1 MVSSFINPV
10 ISSASQLG
18 VGLFEDS
25 NPIQQ
30 RIGSSEEEFETLIR
44 AVYRQVLGNT
54 YVMESE
60 RLTVP
65 ESQLKQGELSV
76 REFVRQVAK
85 SELYRSRFFDNYPRY
100 RAVELNFKHLLGRAP
115 DDHAEMV
122 HHTHLLDESG
132 FAAEIDSYVDS
143 DEYKAAF
150 GEDTVPFYRGYK
162 TQTGKNLAGF
172 TYLFQLLR
180 GASSSDQ
187 SSVKGS
193 RSGLNRSLITN
204 TPKAIAPPLGA
215 TSGATTDVNR
225 FLANILNLKSQPL
238 VTPTRTNP
246 TMQTLSDDEIR
257 QRQYQAFS
265 QTQPIELW
273 FGASADE
280 IEIVIQAV
288 YRQVLGNAY
297 VMESERLT
305 VPESQ
310 LKQGVITVREFVRQI
325 AKSQLYRSRFFDNV
339 YRYRAIEL
347 NFKHLLGRAPDDYS
361 ETIHH
366 SNILDEQGFEADID
380 SYLDSDEYLDAFG
393 ENIVPYYRGYKTQ
406 TGTKI
411 LEFTNMLQ
419 LVRSNSSSDK
429 NLASNNKPQLVRSLI
444 TNTPYGKLKSTDVS
458 ALLADLFKPKP
469 DAQVNT
475 FVAART
481 QAEQGLRQKIQEQ
494 ESQITALQQQLA
506 ELRPFASIGTT
517 QFSSSW
523 QSSSSVTSTDEYTS
537 LQQQADAQA
546 KQITSLQEQIADTRR
561 FATIGEARLNKWRS
575 RVFNG

>member
-1 MVSSFINPV
+1 
-10 ISSASQLG
+10 
-18 VGLFEDS
+18 
-25 NPIQQ
+25 
-30 RIGSSEEEFETLIR
+30 
-44 AVYRQVLGNT
+44 
-54 YVMESE
+54 
-60 RLTVP
+60 
-65 ESQLKQGELSV
+65 
-76 REFVRQVAK
+76 
-85 SELYRSRFFDNYPRY
+85 
-100 RAVELNFKHLLGRAP
+100 
-115 DDHAEMV
+115 
-122 HHTHLLDESG
+122 
-132 FAAEIDSYVDS
+132 
-143 DEYKAAF
+143 
-150 GEDTVPFYRGYK
+150 
-162 TQTGKNLAGF
+162 
-172 TYLFQLLR
+172 
-180 GASSSDQ
+180 
-187 SSVKGS
+187 
-193 RSGLNRSLITN
+193 
-204 TPKAIAPPLGA
+204 
-215 TSGATTDVNR
+215 
-225 FLANILNLKSQPL
+225 
-238 VTPTRTNP
+238 
-246 TMQTLSDDEIR
+246 MQTLSDNEIR
-257 QRQYQAFS
+257 QSQYQTLS
-265 QTQPIELW
+265 ETQPIELW
-273 FGASADE
+273 FGASDDE

-297 VMESERLT
+297 VMESERLI

-325 AKSQLYRSRFFDNV
+325 AKSELYRSRFFDNV

-366 SNILDEQGFEADID
+366 SNILDEQGFEGDID

-444 TNTPYGKLKSTDVS
+444 TNTPYGKLKPTDVS

-494 ESQITALQQQLA
+494 ESQIAALQQQLA
-506 ELRPFASIGTT
+506 DLRSFASIGAT

-523 QSSSSVTSTDEYTS
+523 QSSSPVTSTDEYTS

-546 KQITSLQEQIADTRR
+546 KQIASLQEQIADARR